1 MRRLLVLNQGAM
13 NCADHESIVRW
24 LISQKQI
31 VSIWLD
37 EMENATSV
45 DEGLLEKLEEHERW
59 LARSITELTSDR

>member
-1 MRRLLVLNQGAM
+1 VLNQGAM
-13 NCADHESIVRW
+13 NCADYESIVRW

-37 EMENATSV
+37 EMENAKSV
-45 DEGLLEKLEEHERW
+45 DEALLEKLEEHERW